1 MHVRSMDGVTGGSAE
16 GLQCGMTCGLQTRT
30 NSYMRRRAFGGKERK
45 STGDF
50 WGGMMFAGYE
60 YEDRHG
66 IGAARLPVENARY
79 HPLIPQWV
87 LILGLSQYSLP
98 RPKSNPLQS

>member
-1 MHVRSMDGVTGGSAE
+1 
-16 GLQCGMTCGLQTRT
+16 
-30 NSYMRRRAFGGKERK
+30 
-45 STGDF
+45 
-50 WGGMMFAGYE
+50 MFAGYE
-60 YEDRHG
+60 YKDRHG

-87 LILGLSQYSLP
+87 LIVTVLSLP

>member
-1 MHVRSMDGVTGGSAE
+1 
-16 GLQCGMTCGLQTRT
+16 
-30 NSYMRRRAFGGKERK
+30 
-45 STGDF
+45 
-50 WGGMMFAGYE
+50 MFAGYE